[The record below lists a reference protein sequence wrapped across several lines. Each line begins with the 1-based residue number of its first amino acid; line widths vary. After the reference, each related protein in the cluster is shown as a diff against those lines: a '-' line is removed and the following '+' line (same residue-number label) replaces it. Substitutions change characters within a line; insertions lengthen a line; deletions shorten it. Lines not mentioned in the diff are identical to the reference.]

1 MNWTYNPEKI
11 DYQVSLVDE
20 PITSETE
27 EEEEENQ
34 FNNTLIIG
42 DHIFYNVPFTINR
55 NNRSIA
61 TLNINTKD
69 LLGDSGIDP
78 SDTNRYIK
86 ETITC
91 NYYAM
96 QKSVLDTVL
105 GNKFSTFDV
114 SIDNKSTIDFV
125 ETPNLAA
132 MDTAFKTHSV
142 NGEYKI
148 EKISYK
154 KTADSNL
161 YDVTIV
167 FIGTK
172 VYPDYGT
179 PESEEEG
186 EEGVN
191 GIDFEKIIDQLN
203 ILDNPNISVSLVTP
217 YISFDGFLSDFS
229 SSSMVAMGKEVK
241 LTEYLITEAFRKQW
255 VEIWNEATQQYDDF
269 EIENIVDW
277 ITYLMYYYRNY
288 MPFSG
293 GVTGDYVSSGSYFN
307 LLGKNNLFYVDNNV
321 WEILISVANA
331 LELFM
336 SARENGIYF
345 TTGSFKPDYYNADY
359 TVTEILNS
367 QIESKTISIKAQK
380 YYDSVK
386 LVGQFT
392 VEDTNNPR
400 AINIEAK
407 NKQVNSSRAINY
419 TTMEEQDTEEDTTTP
434 SFDFE
439 FTHNAPSGMN
449 CSISYQQLT
458 FIEDTVP
465 EDIDIGSYVGS
476 ITISVRPDAAQ
487 TGIDVELMSAK
498 DINGADIET
507 DVFIVPSLSD
517 YTHIEGLGYIHIFTL
532 EEDINFINLVAY
544 VNSFFNDTL
553 LENYYVY
560 NEEGKYTY
568 SHSSNLIQ
576 LADKTALDMFCQHLL
591 EIKNS
596 KMKQISLSLNIA
608 LDLYPGDVISI
619 LSSNNEFR
627 YYTIENISVKFNDNK
642 YTTEITC
649 YE

>member
-27 EEEEENQ
+27 EEEEENK

-367 QIESKTISIKAQK
+367 QIESKTISIKA
-380 YYDSVK
+380 
-386 LVGQFT
+386 
-392 VEDTNNPR
+392 
-400 AINIEAK
+400 
-407 NKQVNSSRAINY
+407 
-419 TTMEEQDTEEDTTTP
+419 
-434 SFDFE
+434 
-439 FTHNAPSGMN
+439 
-449 CSISYQQLT
+449 
-458 FIEDTVP
+458 
-465 EDIDIGSYVGS
+465 
-476 ITISVRPDAAQ
+476 
-487 TGIDVELMSAK
+487 
-498 DINGADIET
+498 
-507 DVFIVPSLSD
+507 
-517 YTHIEGLGYIHIFTL
+517 
-532 EEDINFINLVAY
+532 
-544 VNSFFNDTL
+544 
-553 LENYYVY
+553 
-560 NEEGKYTY
+560 
-568 SHSSNLIQ
+568 
-576 LADKTALDMFCQHLL
+576 
-591 EIKNS
+591 
-596 KMKQISLSLNIA
+596 
-608 LDLYPGDVISI
+608 
-619 LSSNNEFR
+619 
-627 YYTIENISVKFNDNK
+627 
-642 YTTEITC
+642 
-649 YE
+649 